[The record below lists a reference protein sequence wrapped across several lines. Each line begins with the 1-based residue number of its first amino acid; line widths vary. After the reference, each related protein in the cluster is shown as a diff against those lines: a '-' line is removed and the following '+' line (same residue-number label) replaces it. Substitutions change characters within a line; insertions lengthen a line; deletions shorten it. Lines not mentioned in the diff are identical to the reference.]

1 MKHSN
6 NSQLYFLLGGLK
18 GEAVSSDT
26 AYSVEQREPV
36 LGQKCPFVLPRPDL
50 EISTLKR

>member
-18 GEAVSSDT
+18 GEAASSDT

-36 LGQKCPFVLPRPDL
+36 LGQSVPLCCPGLIWKSLP
-50 EISTLKR
+50 